1 MARLKQRVQEVML
14 EDELEVIELL
24 KKMDTA

>member
-1 MARLKQRVQEVML
+1 MARLKQRVQEVVL

-24 KKMDTA
+24 KKLDAV

>member
-1 MARLKQRVQEVML
+1 MARLKQRVQEVVL

-24 KKMDTA
+24 KKLDAA